1 MSVEMERFKMKKL
14 LSLVA
19 ILGLFL
25 LSGCEEPS
33 TPIAETPNTMHPAI
47 VVDGDLYY
55 TTGLEI
61 PIEPGEEVIQEITR
75 VVDPKELPKEEGE
88 INFPVE
94 DAKYAK
100 IIDGEE
106 YVVVLIS
113 NEWVRFEKREEET
126 DSKPE
131 TVLLKATKAQ
141 VNAEDSLGVSVPVL
155 DYASDEIIIF
165 HGHFGLFVY
174 DLNTQTLIQSLDL
187 EPLECNYTQGSNACM
202 VSVSKDGEKI
212 LIHPMESEMMYE
224 YEISSNQLSEVI
236 YMEMEDPFEMVPIEE
251 AVGSGDLGKLSVNAA
266 KFENGEYGYLHAYD
280 WTLGTLSYVRSDMMY
295 ALFVK

>member
-1 MSVEMERFKMKKL
+1 MERLEMRKRLIL
-14 LSLVA
+14 LA

-25 LSGCEEPS
+25 LTGCEGPSEPV
-33 TPIAETPNTMHPAI
+33 PEMPNTMHPAI
-47 VVDGDLYY
+47 VVDGELYY
-55 TTGLEI
+55 TTGVEI
-61 PIEPGEEVIQEITR
+61 PIEPGDEVIQEITR
-75 VVDPKELPKEEGE
+75 VVDSKGLPKEEGE

-94 DAKYAK
+94 DAMYAK

-106 YVVVLIS
+106 YVVVLIN

-131 TVLLKATKAQ
+131 TVLLKATKAR

-174 DLNTQTLIQSLDL
+174 DLNTQKIIQSLDL
-187 EPLECNYTQGSNACM
+187 EPLECQYTQGSNACL
-202 VSVSKDGEKI
+202 VSVSKDGQKI
-212 LIHPMESEMMYE
+212 QLHPMESEKMYE
-224 YEISSNQLSEVI
+224 YEVSSNQLIQVI
-236 YMEMEDPFEMVPIEE
+236 YKEMQDPFEMVPIEE
-251 AVGSGDLGKLSVNAA
+251 AVVTDDPANLSDRAV
-266 KFENGEYGYLHAYD
+266 KFPNGEYGYLHAYD

-295 ALFVK
+295 ALFTE